1 MSSLNRL
8 SATAAARKLATR
20 EITAV
25 ALLEDCL
32 DRIAARE
39 PTVHAWTF
47 LDTDAAMRRA
57 RELDAQ
63 GSAGL
68 LHGLPIAVKDL
79 FDTCDMPSSYGS
91 PIYANHR
98 PAADA
103 ACVALARAAGA
114 IVVGKTVTTEFA
126 TFHPGPTC
134 NPHNPL
140 HTPGGSSSGSAAAVA
155 DWMVPLA
162 FGTQTAGSIV
172 RPAAYC
178 GVVGYKPTFGTVN
191 RVGVK
196 MISDTLDTV
205 GALARSVPD
214 VALFVAALADRP
226 ELMIER
232 PLGRSPR
239 VGLCRTHEWDRAHP
253 ETVTAFEDAAR
264 CLREAGASV
273 RDVVLPPQF
282 AELVDAQ
289 IAIMVHEVA
298 RSLSYERLVH
308 RDKPERR
315 NDRHDRRGPCG
326 IAGALRR
333 RPGIGAKKSLDAGRG
348 FCRRRRLA
356 CTEHRRRGA
365 ARDCSDRRSAV
376 QSNVDA
382 AAHALRASPV
392 RIWAAGIAGR
402 HHASWGRLAAIV
414 RCCWPQTGFMRGL
427 VDPTPQLRHRKGD
440 R

>member
-1 MSSLNRL
+1 VGGLNRL
-8 SATAAARKLATR
+8 SATAAARKLAIR

-25 ALLEDCL
+25 SLLEDCL
-32 DRIAARE
+32 ERIAARE
-39 PTVHAWTF
+39 STVHAWTS
-47 LDTDAAMRRA
+47 LDTDAARRRA

-63 GSAGL
+63 ASAGL

-134 NPHNPL
+134 NPHNLL

-162 FGTQTAGSIV
+162 FGSQTAGSIV

-226 ELMIER
+226 ELLIER
-232 PLGRSPR
+232 PLGRPPR
-239 VGLCRTHEWDRAHP
+239 VGLCRTHQWDRAHP

-264 CLREAGASV
+264 GLGGAGATL

-298 RSLSYERLVH
+298 KSLSYERLVH
-308 RDKPERR
+308 REKLSVEMIAMIDAGLAVSSARYDAARALAQRSRSSLAEVFADVDVLLAPSTVGEA
-315 NDRHDRRGPCG
+315 PYG
-326 IAGALRR
+326 IAATGDPLFNRMWTLLHT
-333 RPGIGAKKSLDAGRG
+333 PCVHLPS
-348 FCRRRRLA
+348 
-356 CTEHRRRGA
+356 
-365 ARDCSDRRSAV
+365 
-376 QSNVDA
+376 
-382 AAHALRASPV
+382 
-392 RIWAAGIAGR
+392 AAGPRGLPVGITIVGPIGGDQAML
-402 HHASWGRLAAIV
+402 LAADWIHA
-414 RCCWPQTGFMRGL
+414 RLGRSDSLAPA
-427 VDPTPQLRHRKGD
+427 
-440 R
+440 

>member
-1 MSSLNRL
+1 MGGLNRL
-8 SATAAARKLATR
+8 TATAAARKLATR

-25 ALLEDCL
+25 SLLEDCL

-39 PTVHAWTF
+39 SAVHAWTF
-47 LDTDAAMRRA
+47 LDTQAAMRRA

-63 GSAGL
+63 GLAGL

-79 FDTCDMPSSYGS
+79 FDTCDMPSCYGS
-91 PIYANHR
+91 PIYADHR

-155 DWMVPLA
+155 DSMVPLA
-162 FGTQTAGSIV
+162 FGSQTAGSIV

-196 MISDTLDTV
+196 MISDTLDTI

-214 VALFVAALADRP
+214 VALFVAALTDRR
-226 ELMIER
+226 ELMIDR
-232 PLGRSPR
+232 PPLDAPR
-239 VGLCRTHEWDRAHP
+239 VGLCRTYEWDRAYP
-253 ETVTAFEDAAR
+253 ETVAAFEDAAR
-264 CLREAGASV
+264 CLRAAGASLREV
-273 RDVVLPPQF
+273 ALPPQF
-282 AELVDAQ
+282 AELVEAQ

-298 RSLSYERLVH
+298 RSLSHERLVH
-308 RDKPERR
+308 RESLSTEMIAMIDAGLAVSPARYDAARVLAQRSRSTLVEVFG
-315 NDRHDRRGPCG
+315 DVDVLLAPSTMGEAPHG
-326 IAGALRR
+326 IAATGDPLFNRMWTLLHTPCVHLPSALGPRGL
-333 RPGIGAKKSLDAGRG
+333 PVGITIVGPIGGDRAMLLAADWIHARLGR
-348 FCRRRRLA
+348 
-356 CTEHRRRGA
+356 
-365 ARDCSDRRSAV
+365 SDSAV
-376 QSNVDA
+376 QA
-382 AAHALRASPV
+382 
-392 RIWAAGIAGR
+392 
-402 HHASWGRLAAIV
+402 
-414 RCCWPQTGFMRGL
+414 
-427 VDPTPQLRHRKGD
+427 
-440 R
+440 

>member
-1 MSSLNRL
+1 MGGLNRL

-25 ALLEDCL
+25 SLLEDCL
-32 DRIAARE
+32 ERISARE
-39 PTVHAWTF
+39 STIHAWTF
-47 LDTDAAMRRA
+47 VDPDAAMRRA

-63 GSAGL
+63 ASTGL
-68 LHGLPIAVKDL
+68 LHGIPIAVKDL

-103 ACVALARAAGA
+103 ACVALARAASA

-134 NPHNPL
+134 NPHNPR

-196 MISDTLDTV
+196 IISDTLDTV

-226 ELMIER
+226 ELLIER
-232 PLGRSPR
+232 PLGRPPR
-239 VGLCRTHEWDRAHP
+239 VGLCRTHQWDRARP
-253 ETVTAFEDAAR
+253 ETVTVFEDAAR
-264 CLREAGASV
+264 CLRKAGASV

-282 AELVDAQ
+282 AELVDTQ

-298 RSLSYERLVH
+298 KSLSYERLVH
-308 RDKPERR
+308 RASLSVEMIAMIDAGLDVSPARYDAARVLAQRSRSTLAEVFA
-315 NDRHDRRGPCG
+315 DVDVLLAPSTVGEAPHG
-326 IAGALRR
+326 IAATGDPLFNRMWTLLHTPCVHLPSAIGPRGL
-333 RPGIGAKKSLDAGRG
+333 PVGITIVGPIGGDQATL
-348 FCRRRRLA
+348 
-356 CTEHRRRGA
+356 
-365 ARDCSDRRSAV
+365 
-376 QSNVDA
+376 
-382 AAHALRASPV
+382 
-392 RIWAAGIAGR
+392 
-402 HHASWGRLAAIV
+402 LAADWIHA
-414 RCCWPQTGFMRGL
+414 RL
-427 VDPTPQLRHRKGD
+427 D
-440 R
+440 RSNSLAPP